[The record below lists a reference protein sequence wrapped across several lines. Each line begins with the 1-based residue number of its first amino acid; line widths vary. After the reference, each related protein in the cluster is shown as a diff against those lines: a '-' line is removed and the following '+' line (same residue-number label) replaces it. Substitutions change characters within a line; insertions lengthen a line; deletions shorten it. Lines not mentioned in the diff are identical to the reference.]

1 MRNFLC
7 QVPDRKQSGLE
18 GHLVSAASTQL
29 CSSRMKVDNVQ
40 TNGRGRVLIKLY
52 LEKQQRARS
61 GLHVQ
66 VSQPLFYMT
75 PMYLNGKFNESV

>member
-1 MRNFLC
+1 
-7 QVPDRKQSGLE
+7 
-18 GHLVSAASTQL
+18 
-29 CSSRMKVDNVQ
+29 MKVDNVL

-75 PMYLNGKFNESV
+75 PMYLNQASSMNLCSISGRNLKFYKH